1 MNDELFAGMR
11 PAQAPAKLR
20 EQALR
25 AARTAAVRSE
35 RAAGSGVGF
44 TRFDLAWAAALL
56 LLLACNLLLS
66 GRGRSDLVAA
76 AGERPAAA
84 ATRRD
89 REDRQLA
96 RELGV
101 SPALMAAARTPTR
114 PDAGEELRKLLDD
127 PAFERL

>member
-1 MNDELFAGMR
+1 M
-11 PAQAPAKLR
+11 
-20 EQALR
+20 
-25 AARTAAVRSE
+25 
-35 RAAGSGVGF
+35 GF

-66 GRGRSDLVAA
+66 ARGRSDLVATA
-76 AGERPAAA
+76 NGQGRAA
-84 ATRRD
+84 ATLRD

-101 SPALMAAARTPTR
+101 SPSLMAAARTPTR
-114 PDAGEELRKLLDD
+114 PDPGEELRKLLDD

>member
-1 MNDELFAGMR
+1 MNDELFRGMKPASPPAG
-11 PAQAPAKLR
+11 LR
-20 EQALR
+20 DRALR
-25 AARTAAVRSE
+25 AARAAAGRPEGKE
-35 RAAGSGVGF
+35 RAGVGF
-44 TRFDLAWAAALL
+44 TRFDLAWVAALL

-66 GRGRSDLVAA
+66 ARGRSDLVATA
-76 AGERPAAA
+76 NGQGRAA

-101 SPALMAAARTPTR
+101 SPSLMAAARPQAR